1 MQLKTYIAN
10 RLREVFLDGK
20 LVSGTNFKE
29 QIMKLPWE
37 DAIKSINGRNSIAT
51 LTYHINY
58 YVKGVGKV
66 LDGGTLEIKDKYSFD
81 APKIESQ
88 KDWQKRVGTFCEDA
102 EHFVSLVEDLQ
113 EEDLFKPFVDEKY
126 GNYLKNLDLMIE
138 HTYYHLGQ
146 IVLINK
152 MLSHK
157 N

>member
-29 QIMKLPWE
+29 QIIRVYWE

-58 YVKGVGKV
+58 YIKGVGKV

-88 KDWQKRVGTFCEDA
+88 KDWQKRVDKFCEDA